1 MRKHIQKSAGEMA
14 ERGLETAGER
24 ALAFGRTAWL
34 LSLGVAAS
42 ASETGIAL
50 FETLVEKGRRRR
62 RSTVAHAQE
71 AFTET
76 GSQLAKLASDAG
88 RMAQKQI
95 GEVLG
100 QLGLPSRADVR
111 ELTRRVETLRQ
122 KLS

>member
-1 MRKHIQKSAGEMA
+1 MRKQIQKLTGGVA
-14 ERGLETAGER
+14 RPRHETAGESAF
-24 ALAFGRTAWL
+24 ALGRTAWL
-34 LSLGVAAS
+34 VSLGAAAS
-42 ASETGIAL
+42 AGETGVAM
-50 FETLVEKGRRRR
+50 FETLVEKGRRHR

-76 GSQLAKLASDAG
+76 SSQLAKLATSAG

-95 GEVLG
+95 GELLG
-100 QLGLPSRADVR
+100 QLGLPTRADVR